1 MAKERQT
8 TSANTPVNVLIL
20 EDNPAVGARFTKIV
34 EEWPLAV
41 PIKHCLLLQDAFDV
55 IRSARVDLLIADIH
69 LPDGSGIDAIRLLRR
84 EQPKANA
91 VVISAL
97 SGRELVID
105 ALKAGA
111 DGYILKDDPNIEVMA
126 ALESI
131 IAGHSP
137 ISATIARQLIETM
150 FNDEDQTPNTHQEL
164 EPKPLEKD
172 KTPQSRLTPR
182 ETQVLNAIAKGLS
195 SREIATAFEIS
206 EQTVPVH
213 IRNIYRKLEVKSRTE
228 ATYEG
233 RLMGIID
240 G

>member
-1 MAKERQT
+1 MVTERQT
-8 TSANTPVNVLIL
+8 TSADRPVNVLIL

-34 EEWPLAV
+34 EEWSLGVPL
-41 PIKHCLLLQDAFDV
+41 KHCLLLQEAIKV
-55 IRSARVDLLIADIH
+55 IRSASVDLLIADIH
-69 LPDGSGIDAIRLLRR
+69 LPDGSGIDAIRCLRR

-111 DGYILKDDPNIEVMA
+111 DGYILKDDPNIEVMS

-150 FNDEDQTPNTHQEL
+150 FDDEEQKPGTDE
-164 EPKPLEKD
+164 EPEPQPLEKD
-172 KTPQSRLTPR
+172 KMPVSKLTPR
-182 ETQVLNAIAKGLS
+182 ETQVLNAIARGLS
-195 SREIATAFEIS
+195 SREIATIFEIS

-233 RLMGIID
+233 RLMGLID